1 MGLASE
7 VPGFNLNN
15 NLNCNCNNKSSK
27 RQLTGFANVCRQQ
40 SQITPIT
47 RWSDL
52 PASDQ
57 KFLED
62 LEKYITEQKAICE
75 DLKTRSPQLEE
86 YVSSIPSDVAEVQKR
101 FDTISHILAVDTT
114 ILTNDLKQ
122 KVLIQSFPILTI

>member
-1 MGLASE
+1 MEEEAQE
-7 VPGFNLNN
+7 VGFNLNN
-15 NLNCNCNNKSSK
+15 PNNNPNNSSIPLFMVK
-27 RQLTGFANVCRQQ
+27 LTYRQK

-52 PASDQ
+52 PPSDQ

-86 YVSSIPSDVAEVQKR
+86 YVSSIPTDVAEVQKR

-114 ILTNDLKQ
+114 LLNNDLKQ
-122 KVLIQSFPILTI
+122 KVPPL